1 MAILFVASEAFEL
14 KPLGQRLTG
23 CRPLK
28 WPLDYAEEGVWEGR
42 RFLLAANGAGPKL
55 ASRCVEVALRATS
68 MAELSSSKLEAVVST
83 GICGALEA
91 AVQERDILIASKV
104 LAADDGKEFECR
116 PVNCSASYTQGI
128 IVSTNH
134 VAGDATEKKKLA
146 ATGAVGVEMES
157 AGVAERTATA
167 GLPFCCIKVVTDIL
181 DEEFI
186 MDFNKMRTTDGRFSR
201 GKIVSYAFTHPGVMP
216 RLFQLK
222 RRSEDAADAL
232 GAFLASCRF
241 QFSEPPAGEQQQ

>member
-14 KPLGQRLTG
+14 KPLAQRLTG

-68 MAELSSSKLEAVVST
+68 MAELSASKLEAVVST
-83 GICGALEA
+83 GLCGALEA
-91 AVQERDILIASKV
+91 AIHERDILVASKI
-104 LAADDGKEFECR
+104 LATDDGKEFECR
-116 PVNCSASYTQGI
+116 PVDCGASHTQGF
-128 IVSTNH
+128 IVSANH
-134 VAGDATEKKKLA
+134 VAGNSAEKKKLA
-146 ATGAVGVEMES
+146 ETGAIGVEMEA
-157 AGVAERTATA
+157 AGVAQRTAAA

-181 DEEFI
+181 DEEFV

-201 GKIVSYAFTHPGVMP
+201 GKIVSYALTHPGIMP

-241 QFSEPPAGEQQQ
+241 QFSESPAGDQRQ